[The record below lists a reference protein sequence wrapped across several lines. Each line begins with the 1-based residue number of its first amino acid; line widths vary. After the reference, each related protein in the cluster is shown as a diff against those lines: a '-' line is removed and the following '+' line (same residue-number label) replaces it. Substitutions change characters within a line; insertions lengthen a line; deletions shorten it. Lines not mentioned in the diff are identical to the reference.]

1 MIDADASDVAKRD
14 LLETVHQ
21 LPHLPGVYRFF
32 DDKDQLL
39 YVGKARDLVRRVSSY
54 FLKKIQS
61 PRIAFMVSR
70 IVRLETTVTRSE
82 MEALL
87 LESNLIKTL
96 HPRYNIVFRDDKS
109 YPYLKITKESVPRI
123 VYYRGV
129 IDKKNQYFGPFPN
142 AYAVRETIPI
152 LQRAF
157 RLRTCENSVFRNRT
171 RPCLLYQI
179 KRCSGPCANHITLDR
194 YQQDVQSAVS
204 FLHGEYHIILEE
216 LQTKMTM
223 HAERLEFEEAAD
235 IRNRIIALSKVLE
248 QQSMESD
255 SDANVD
261 IIAVVMKEGYA
272 CVNLAMVRGGRHLGD
287 KAFFPGNVTTAI
299 AMTNGSEYYSDEPE
313 ELGESH
319 ILKAFI
325 LQHYMESNIP
335 NTIVC
340 NTTFNDATFIKALSS
355 EIEHRFHFVFQ
366 PQGQRRIW
374 LELAVKN
381 ANIALER
388 MLQRNDT
395 QQTRLKE
402 LVAMMKPSIEDIN
415 ALRIEGFDI
424 SHTQGEAT
432 QASCVVFHHGMMQ
445 HGEYRRYNI
454 LDVAPG
460 DDYGAMRQVLTRR
473 YEKLV
478 DHPESMPDIVLIDGG
493 AGQVAVAIEVF
504 SSLGHDLSRI
514 VGVAKGEGRRVGL
527 ETLIYADGRESQEL
541 GKDSG
546 VLMLIAQIRDEAHRF
561 AITGMRAKRD
571 KKRRMSRLEEI
582 EGVGIKRRQKLLA
595 RFGSIRGIADASVED
610 LATVDGISIKLAQQI
625 YNQLH

>member
-1 MIDADASDVAKRD
+1 M
-14 LLETVHQ
+14 
-21 LPHLPGVYRFF
+21 
-32 DDKDQLL
+32 
-39 YVGKARDLVRRVSSY
+39 
-54 FLKKIQS
+54 
-61 PRIAFMVSR
+61 
-70 IVRLETTVTRSE
+70 
-82 MEALL
+82 
-87 LESNLIKTL
+87 
-96 HPRYNIVFRDDKS
+96 
-109 YPYLKITKESVPRI
+109 
-123 VYYRGV
+123 
-129 IDKKNQYFGPFPN
+129 
-142 AYAVRETIPI
+142 
-152 LQRAF
+152 
-157 RLRTCENSVFRNRT
+157 LR
-171 RPCLLYQI
+171 
-179 KRCSGPCANHITLDR
+179 
-194 YQQDVQSAVS
+194 
-204 FLHGEYHIILEE
+204 
-216 LQTKMTM
+216 
-223 HAERLEFEEAAD
+223 
-235 IRNRIIALSKVLE
+235 
-248 QQSMESD
+248 
-255 SDANVD
+255 
-261 IIAVVMKEGYA
+261 
-272 CVNLAMVRGGRHLGD
+272 
-287 KAFFPGNVTTAI
+287 
-299 AMTNGSEYYSDEPE
+299 
-313 ELGESH
+313 
-319 ILKAFI
+319 
-325 LQHYMESNIP
+325 
-335 NTIVC
+335 
-340 NTTFNDATFIKALSS
+340 
-355 EIEHRFHFVFQ
+355 
-366 PQGQRRIW
+366 
-374 LELAVKN
+374 
-381 ANIALER
+381 
-388 MLQRNDT
+388 RNDT